1 MSKIEELIKQY
12 CPDGVKMA
20 RLGDIG
26 LFYGGL
32 SGKSKKDFEHG
43 NRKFISY
50 KNVYSNMELNVDVE
64 DKVWIDDTEKQNT
77 IHYGDILFTGSSE
90 TPDECAISSVLTTHT
105 NEPLY
110 LNSFCFGYRFKSLC
124 NINLSFYK
132 HYFRCDDMRKR
143 IAKTAHGTTR
153 FNVSRSE
160 FSQLQIPLPPLPIQ
174 EKIAEIL
181 DKFSLLTAEL
191 EAELDLQKKRY
202 DYYRN
207 RILSFDSEPSSNSV
221 QWRPLGE
228 VGTFTRG
235 RRFVRTD
242 IVTEGQPCIHYGDMY
257 TYYGLE
263 ASETKT
269 HLPKDFPVKLR
280 YADKGD
286 VIIVAAGENDLDI
299 GVGVA
304 WTGNEP
310 VAVHDA
316 CYIFKSDMNPKYV
329 AHYLRTEKYH
339 QEIRKYVSSAKIC
352 AISSDG
358 IGKAMFPV
366 RPLKEQERIVN
377 ILDRFEALVTNLSNG
392 LPAEIERVRKQYEYY
407 RNKLLTFP
415 IAEQ

>member
-1 MSKIEELIKQY
+1 MSKIEELITQY

-110 LNSFCFGYRFKSLC
+110 LNSFCFGYRFKSLY

-228 VGTFTRG
+228 VFEMRNGYTPAKSNDSFWTNGTIPWYRMEDIRENGRLLRDSIQHITPSAIKGKGLFKKDSIILATSATIGEHALLLTDALSNQRFTNLQIRK
-235 RRFVRTD
+235 D
-242 IVTEGQPCIHYGDMY
+242 YEKDLIH
-257 TYYGLE
+257 
-263 ASETKT
+263 
-269 HLPKDFPVKLR
+269 
-280 YADKGD
+280 
-286 VIIVAAGENDLDI
+286 
-299 GVGVA
+299 
-304 WTGNEP
+304 
-310 VAVHDA
+310 
-316 CYIFKSDMNPKYV
+316 KYV
-329 AHYLRTEKYH
+329 FYYMFIVDDFCKQHTN
-339 QEIRKYVSSAKIC
+339 
-352 AISSDG
+352 ISGFESVDME
-358 IGKAMFPV
+358 ALNSMPFPIP
-366 RPLKEQERIVN
+366 PLAEQERIVN